1 MSVRRIARRGVT
13 PATGRGN
20 KMSNQMDEVVKS
32 VRELADAVKSVN
44 EKNQALPE
52 KIMEGIKDLVAKA
65 PNPTPRSVEFSTET
79 SVEERK
85 EAEILA
91 SMPKE
96 LRAKTDEMFL
106 ASQLLKT
113 PVQNLKMWGQW
124 SRQANEFKKALDT
137 ATGAQGG
144 DWVPTNFSSELFDM
158 VQLETRVPSLFR
170 TIVMPSNPYKLP
182 VTLAAINTYKQPEQ
196 TADTGQ
202 TKIPVGDGSNIGN
215 STLTAVGHAARVLAS
230 AEVDEDSIVPIL
242 PWLVRMISRAIADG
256 REDFILNG
264 DSAGTHED
272 SDIGAGSTD
281 HRRRVALGLRA
292 AANDGGATY
301 KLDMATFSLAN
312 IRALRVKLG
321 KYGVNPSDCAIITGP
336 VGYSKLLG
344 LTEVVTMQNFG
355 NAATAITGSLG
366 NVDGMPVFVS
376 GFCREDLNASG
387 VYDGATTTKTALYI
401 VYRPGW
407 VLGERRSANSVKVLN
422 ELYAESDQ
430 VALVT
435 KERVTFKDIYPTA
448 SNKTI
453 GLGYNIA

>member
-1 MSVRRIARRGVT
+1 
-13 PATGRGN
+13 
-20 KMSNQMDEVVKS
+20 MSNMDEVIKS
-32 VRELADAVKSVN
+32 VRDLADEVKKAG
-44 EKNQALPE
+44 ERHQALPE
-52 KIMEGIKDLVAKA
+52 QIMEGIKGLVASA
-65 PNPTPRSVEFSTET
+65 PNPAPARSVEFATGVSSQER
-79 SVEERK
+79 VES
-85 EAEILA
+85 EIIG

-96 LRAKTDEMFL
+96 LRQNIDEMVV
-106 ASQLLKT
+106 ASKLLGK
-113 PVQNLKMWGQW
+113 PVQNLKSWGEW
-124 SRQANEFKKALDT
+124 KRRAGEFKKALDT

-144 DWVPTNFSSELFDM
+144 DWVPTNFSNELFEF
-158 VQLETRVPSLFR
+158 VQLEAKVPNLFR

-182 VTLAAINTYKQPEQ
+182 VGLSRISTFKHAEQ

-202 TKIPVGDGSNIGN
+202 TKITVGDGSNVGN
-215 STLTAVGHAARVLAS
+215 ATLTAVGHAARVLTS
-230 AEVDEDSIVPIL
+230 TELDEDSIVPVL
-242 PWLVRMISRAIADG
+242 PWLVRDIAKAIAEG

-272 SDIGAGSTD
+272 TDIGAGSAD
-281 HRRRVALGLRA
+281 SRRRIALGLRA
-292 AANDGGATY
+292 ASNDGGTTY

-312 IRALRVKLG
+312 LRALRVKLG
-321 KYGVNPSDCAIITGP
+321 KYGVNPADCAIITGP
-336 VGYSKLLG
+336 VGYAKLLG

-376 GFCREDLNASG
+376 GFVREDLNTSNL
-387 VYDGATTTKTALYI
+387 YDGVTTTKTALYM

-407 VLGERRSANSVKVLN
+407 VMGERRATNSVRVLN

-430 VALVT
+430 VALVA

-453 GLGYNIA
+453 GVGYNIA

>member
-1 MSVRRIARRGVT
+1 
-13 PATGRGN
+13 
-20 KMSNQMDEVVKS
+20 MSNQMDDVVKS
-32 VRELADAVKSVN
+32 VRELADAVKGIS

-52 KIMEGIKDLVAKA
+52 KIMEGIKELVAKA
-65 PNPTPRSVEFSTET
+65 PNPTPRSVEFSTEAP
-79 SVEERK
+79 VAERK
-85 EAEILA
+85 ESEILA

-96 LRAKTDEMFL
+96 LRSKTDEMFL
-106 ASQLLKT
+106 ASKILKT
-113 PVQNLKMWGQW
+113 PVQNLKMWGEW
-124 SRQANEFKKALDT
+124 SRQAREFKKALDT

-144 DWVPTNFSSELFDM
+144 DWVPTNFSSELFDR
-158 VQLETRVPSLFR
+158 VQIEAKVPSLFR

-182 VTLAAINTYKQPEQ
+182 VGLARINTYKQPEQ

-230 AEVDEDSIVPIL
+230 AEVDEDSIVPLL
-242 PWLVRMISRAIADG
+242 PWLVRDIAKAIAEG

-272 SDIGAGSTD
+272 SDIGAGTAEA
-281 HRRRVALGLRA
+281 RRRIALGLRA

-312 IRALRVKLG
+312 LRALRLKLG
-321 KYGVNPSDCAIITGP
+321 KYGVNPADCAIITGP
-336 VGYSKLLG
+336 TGYAKLLG

-355 NAATAITGSLG
+355 NNATVMAGSLG
-366 NVDGMPVFVS
+366 MVDGMPVIVS
-376 GFCREDLNASG
+376 GQVREDLNASG
-387 VYDGATTTKTALYI
+387 VFDNTTTTKTALYM

-407 VLGERRSANSVKVLN
+407 VIGERRSSNSVKILN

>member
-1 MSVRRIARRGVT
+1 
-13 PATGRGN
+13 
-20 KMSNQMDEVVKS
+20 MSNMDEVVKS
-32 VRELADAVKSVN
+32 VRELSDAVKSVN

-52 KIMEGIKDLVAKA
+52 KIMEGIKELVKSA
-65 PNPTPRSVEFSTET
+65 PAPTQRSVQFSENMHESEKTEF
-79 SVEERK
+79 
-85 EAEILA
+85 EIIG

-96 LRAKTDEMFL
+96 LRQNIDEMVAASKL
-106 ASQLLKT
+106 LGKPVSQLKSWESW
-113 PVQNLKMWGQW
+113 KRRAG
-124 SRQANEFKKALDT
+124 EFKKALDT

-144 DWVPTNFSSELFDM
+144 DWVPTNFSSELFDL
-158 VQLETRVPSLFR
+158 VQLEARVPSLFR

-182 VTLAAINTYKQPEQ
+182 VGLARINTYKQPEQ

-215 STLTAVGHAARVLAS
+215 TTLTAVGHAARVLAS
-230 AEVDEDSIVPIL
+230 AELDEDSIVPVL
-242 PWLVRMISRAIADG
+242 SWLVRDIAKAIAEG

-272 SDIGAGSTD
+272 SDIGAGSID

-312 IRALRVKLG
+312 LRALRVKLG

-376 GFCREDLNASG
+376 GFVREDLNASG
-387 VYDGATTTKTALYI
+387 VYDGVTTTKTALYI

-407 VLGERRSANSVKVLN
+407 VLGERRSANSVKILN